1 MSNTMK
7 NELNKIVL
15 GSMDFYV
22 VAFTGTVPEDTEI
35 EKDENMIGRTKTA
48 VLLTTRQHGQ
58 RLNPMTVKQSARR
71 SSANRLR

>member
-22 VAFTGTVPEDTEI
+22 VAFTGTVPADT
-35 EKDENMIGRTKTA
+35 
-48 VLLTTRQHGQ
+48 
-58 RLNPMTVKQSARR
+58 
-71 SSANRLR
+71 